1 MISLVRLLREA
12 QGAPKAIILA
22 GAPGAGKSSV
32 IDDVIRDLG
41 LKVMNIDDFFIKNL
55 RDAGISLDLKMA
67 DAEGRSGAARA
78 MQAAQ
83 KDYQEALAQEIGS
96 RENIVI
102 DGTAASYK
110 KTESLKNTLEA
121 AGYDVMM
128 VFVYSSLE
136 KSLEKNEDRFERS
149 AGEDRSLMP
158 GIVLQTWANVTKNF
172 IPYLNL
178 FGQNFVATTKDK
190 DPFGKASLD
199 KIVKRYLEPFTPQ
212 DTKPKTE
219 KEQARSEA
227 EKKKLEQEIAKKNK
241 QIDGLNQKLSI
252 KKMEYEKHTWTTA
265 LKALLP
271 LKLAGLK
278 VVFKADTN
286 IDNVDEKHLMR

>member
-1 MISLVRLLREA
+1 MISLVRLLKEV

-55 RDAGISLDLKMA
+55 RDAGISLDLKKA
-67 DAEGRSGAARA
+67 DAEGRSGAAKA
-78 MQAAQ
+78 MASAQ
-83 KDYQEALAQEIGS
+83 KDYQDVLQQEIGS
-96 RENIVI
+96 KSSIVI
-102 DGTAASYK
+102 DGTAASYN

-149 AGEDRSLMP
+149 AGKDRSLMP
-158 GIVLQTWANVTKNF
+158 GIVMQTWANVTKNF

-178 FGQNFVATTKDK
+178 FGNNFVATTKDT
-190 DPFGKASLD
+190 DPFSKASLQD
-199 KIVKRYLEPFTPQ
+199 IIKRYIEPYTPT
-212 DTKPKTE
+212 DTKEKSPAVLSRSEDAKRELE
-219 KEQARSEA
+219 KEIIALRDKQNVQDIIQQTVSIPEA
-227 EKKKLEQEIAKKNK
+227 QTKIK
-241 QIDGLNQKLSI
+241 QFLNS
-252 KKMEYEKHTWTTA
+252 
-265 LKALLP
+265 
-271 LKLAGLK
+271 
-278 VVFKADTN
+278 
-286 IDNVDEKHLMR
+286 

>member
-1 MISLVRLLREA
+1 MISLMELLKEA

-32 IDDVIRDLG
+32 TGEVISDLG
-41 LKVMNIDDFFIKNL
+41 LKVMNIDNFFIKNL
-55 RDAGISLDLKMA
+55 RDASISLDLKKA
-67 DAEGRSGAARA
+67 DAEGRSGAAKA

-83 KDYQEALAQEIGS
+83 KDYQAALAQEIGS

-110 KTESLKNTLEA
+110 KTESLKNTLET

-136 KSLEKNEDRFERS
+136 KSLKKNEDRFERS

-158 GIVLQTWANVTKNF
+158 SIVMQTWANVTKNF

-199 KIVKRYLEPFTPQ
+199 KIVKRYIEPYRPT
-212 DTKPKTE
+212 DTKEKSE
-219 KEQARSEA
+219 KEIARAEA
-227 EKKKLEQEIAKKNK
+227 EKEKLEQEI
-241 QIDGLNQKLSI
+241 ISLR
-252 KKMEYEKHTWTTA
+252 
-265 LKALLP
+265 
-271 LKLAGLK
+271 
-278 VVFKADTN
+278 
-286 IDNVDEKHLMR
+286 DEKNVQDILQQTVSIPEAQSKIKQFLNS

>member
-1 MISLVRLLREA
+1 MISLMRLLKEA
-12 QGAPKAIILA
+12 QSAPKAIILA

-32 IDDVIRDLG
+32 TGEIISDLG

-55 RDAGISLDLKMA
+55 RDAGISLDLKKA
-67 DAEGRSGAARA
+67 DAEGRSGAAKA

-83 KDYQEALAQEIGS
+83 KEYQQALAQEIGS

-110 KTESLKNTLEA
+110 KTESLKNTLET

-136 KSLEKNEDRFERS
+136 KSLKKNEDRFERS

-158 GIVLQTWANVTKNF
+158 GIVMQTWANVTKNF

-199 KIVKRYLEPFTPQ
+199 KIVKRYIEPYKPT
-212 DTKPKTE
+212 DTKE
-219 KEQARSEA
+219 KSEREIARAQSER
-227 EKKKLEQEIAKKNK
+227 EKLEQEIISLRDK
-241 QIDGLNQKLSI
+241 QNVQDILQQTVTIPEAQSKIKQFLNS
-252 KKMEYEKHTWTTA
+252 
-265 LKALLP
+265 
-271 LKLAGLK
+271 
-278 VVFKADTN
+278 
-286 IDNVDEKHLMR
+286 

>member
-1 MISLVRLLREA
+1 MISLVQLLKEA

-32 IDDVIRDLG
+32 VGEIISDLG
-41 LKVMNIDDFFIKNL
+41 LKVMNIDDFFIRNL
-55 RDAGISLDLKMA
+55 RDAGISLDLKKA
-67 DAEGRSGAARA
+67 DAEGRSGAAKA

-83 KDYQEALAQEIGS
+83 KDYQAALAQEIGEG
-96 RENIVI
+96 ENIVI

-110 KTESLKNTLEA
+110 KTESLKNTLET

-136 KSLEKNEDRFERS
+136 KSLKKNEDRFERS

-158 GIVLQTWANVTKNF
+158 SIVLQTWANVTKNF

-199 KIVKRYLEPFTPQ
+199 KIIKRYIEPYTPT
-212 DTKPKTE
+212 DTKEKSPAILKRSEEAKRELE
-219 KEQARSEA
+219 KEIIALRN
-227 EKKKLEQEIAKKNK
+227 EKNVQEIIQQTVSIPEAQSKIK
-241 QIDGLNQKLSI
+241 QFLNS
-252 KKMEYEKHTWTTA
+252 
-265 LKALLP
+265 
-271 LKLAGLK
+271 
-278 VVFKADTN
+278 
-286 IDNVDEKHLMR
+286 